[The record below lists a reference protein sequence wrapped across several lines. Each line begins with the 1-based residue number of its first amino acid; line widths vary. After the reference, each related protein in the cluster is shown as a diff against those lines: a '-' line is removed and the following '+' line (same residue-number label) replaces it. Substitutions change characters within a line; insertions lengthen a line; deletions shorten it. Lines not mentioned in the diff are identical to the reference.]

1 MNPADGFWT
10 RDMVLAFPE
19 GGDRYDTVSGELLV
33 TLPPTLRHQLV
44 LKRLLVEL
52 ELYSR
57 RQPVG
62 EVLASPADI
71 SWGPDILVQP
81 DLFVIAREQ
90 AGARDWSEV
99 TKLELAVEV
108 LSPASAR
115 ADRFTKRRLYQA
127 QGVGTYWVV
136 DADAGTLEVWTPEAT
151 FPVNERELVTWRP
164 TGASAPLEIELAGL
178 CRDVRDASV
187 PMQIMPAGRRPI
199 QPYQDSHQCRARS
212 RHVAQLRGS
221 ASNPNRSSRRS
232 SLKRSFVSFW
242 TSAHARAN
250 AGWARV
256 DFIPSRH

>member
-19 GGDRYDTVSGELLV
+19 GGDRYETVSGELLV

-57 RQPVG
+57 CHPVG

-99 TKLELAVEV
+99 MKLELVVEV
-108 LSPASAR
+108 LGPSSAT

-127 QGVGTYWVV
+127 QGVGTYWLV
-136 DADAGTLEVWTPEAT
+136 DADAGRVEVWTPDAA
-151 FPVNERELVTWRP
+151 FPRID
-164 TGASAPLEIELAGL
+164 TGQVVWHPAGVSAPLEIELAEL
-178 CRDVRDASV
+178 F
-187 PMQIMPAGRRPI
+187 
-199 QPYQDSHQCRARS
+199 
-212 RHVAQLRGS
+212 RG
-221 ASNPNRSSRRS
+221 A
-232 SLKRSFVSFW
+232 
-242 TSAHARAN
+242 
-250 AGWARV
+250 
-256 DFIPSRH
+256 